1 MPRLVTGVF
10 YERSEAERAVAA
22 LRAQGIPAEDIYLET
37 EVPPDPDVGWKGGEV
52 SRLEQER
59 RFAGL
64 ETGILMGL
72 TFGLLSGLG
81 ISILGGTLQEWA
93 LRDSGSQPVT
103 MPILLA
109 NPWLAALMGA
119 LTGLVAGGVIGWIVD
134 FTLSRLGA
142 GPPLPAHEAL
152 VTVRTDEENLD
163 RVRSALF
170 GARARHIHVAE
181 RAAF

>member
-1 MPRLVTGVF
+1 MPRLVTGVY
-10 YERSEAERAVAA
+10 YERSEAERAVEA
-22 LRAQGIPAEDIYLET
+22 LRTRGIPAENIYLES
-37 EVPPDPDVGWKGGEV
+37 EVPPSPDAGWKGGEV

-81 ISILGGTLQEWA
+81 ISILGSTMHEWA
-93 LRDSGSQPVT
+93 LRDSGSQPVG
-103 MPILLA
+103 MPMMLA

-134 FTLSRLGA
+134 FTLTRLGA
-142 GPPLPAHEAL
+142 GPPLPAHETL
-152 VTVRTDEENLD
+152 VTVLTDEENLD
-163 RVRSALF
+163 RVRAALF
-170 GARARHIHVAE
+170 GARARHLHIAE
-181 RAAF
+181 RSA